1 MNDAIADARHAADDL
16 QRDDA
21 SHDAAPHPA
30 TPHSA
35 AHIAAAIDQRLDRVE
50 HKLQSQRLEIVVF
63 GTISS
68 GKSALLN
75 AMAGRD
81 VFATQVSGGT
91 TTTRAEVPWPG
102 ADRVVLVDTPGL
114 GEVRGNEHEAMA
126 RYAAADA
133 DLVLLV
139 LDSPLRDSEAA
150 LIRILSAM
158 DKRLLICLNKADWYH
173 RTGTPHRPGTRQN
186 NDAATLRNQI
196 IQQIRSLL
204 TGPAGEK
211 FDERDVVLVRAAPSP
226 RPRIRIDADGRE
238 HTETVHDQPDI
249 ADLARRLTAIVKR
262 DGQDL
267 LLVNLLLQS
276 QAIAADARGQLT
288 SLLDER
294 AAQIIRRYMWRSG
307 AVAAA
312 IPLASVD
319 IAAGLS
325 ISTKMVLEL
334 ARLPGPVAKNGGHRS
349 GRVPLA
355 CAEQRSCR
363 QPDSDF
369 SQPVSR
375 GYQSNS
381 AGVGDATRGQSGN
394 REA

>member
-1 MNDAIADARHAADDL
+1 
-16 QRDDA
+16 
-21 SHDAAPHPA
+21 
-30 TPHSA
+30 
-35 AHIAAAIDQRLDRVE
+35 
-50 HKLQSQRLEIVVF
+50 
-63 GTISS
+63 
-68 GKSALLN
+68 
-75 AMAGRD
+75 
-81 VFATQVSGGT
+81 
-91 TTTRAEVPWPG
+91 
-102 ADRVVLVDTPGL
+102 
-114 GEVRGNEHEAMA
+114 
-126 RYAAADA
+126 
-133 DLVLLV
+133 
-139 LDSPLRDSEAA
+139 
-150 LIRILSAM
+150 M

-173 RTGTPHRPGTRQN
+173 RAGTRQN

-334 ARLPGPVAKNGGHRS
+334 ARVYRQPVDLDTARTLLKELGRNLATILGSHAVGPALASLAGSALKTVPGIGTITGGLVQGLAQAMVTRWI
-349 GRVPLA
+349 GRVFIVYFKQQMQAPAGGIAGLA
-355 CAEQRSCR
+355 R
-363 QPDSDF
+363 QQWDDLLQSDTLTTLA
-369 SQPVSR
+369 R
-375 GYQSNS
+375 E
-381 AGVGDATRGQSGN
+381 AATRLLTNAPHADSSTDT
-394 REA
+394 REQHP